1 MGSQQLWSTM
11 KKARVKECFFM
22 FLLWAM
28 CPEDVREE
36 GAKGLRVSELDA
48 RCGLHS
54 MLHERLVEQRASL
67 CHRSEM
73 GG

>member
-1 MGSQQLWSTM
+1 
-11 KKARVKECFFM
+11 
-22 FLLWAM
+22 M

-54 MLHERLVEQRASL
+54 MFHERLVEQRASL